1 MPSTID
7 ETGFTKERY
16 QELRLSIAEDWI
28 DYGLPDVTQNVQ
40 SVPGRI
46 VSQQASLQE
55 RNDALVQAVLDAF
68 NPYAAI
74 GDQQSRLAVVMG
86 KRRNE
91 QAKSTVTL
99 TVTADSNGSTIPAG
113 SQVSDGTDKVSTRYE
128 VTIAPNG
135 TGSVIADAVEY
146 GAIEFSAGTLT
157 QIKTPVFGWASVTN
171 SAAAQPGTTRET
183 DTELRSR
190 MLANSSQK
198 SSSTLGIYT
207 ALTEIDG
214 VTYAFVDENVD
225 DAVDAIGLRPHSVF
239 PIVDGGSDLDV
250 ATALLKYVAGGISTN
265 DTIPGATITTV
276 NVFNQANRQNI
287 PISFARP
294 SDKDIETTITIKET
308 TGLPPDYEQQIKDA
322 VVDYVSG
329 LEVGESLYSSDFYCP
344 VNTVDGFRIISIQIA
359 ELGGVLGDE
368 VVLLPFERPA
378 IDEANITVTVQP

>member
-1 MPSTID
+1 M
-7 ETGFTKERY
+7 
-16 QELRLSIAEDWI
+16 
-28 DYGLPDVTQNVQ
+28 
-40 SVPGRI
+40 
-46 VSQQASLQE
+46 
-55 RNDALVQAVLDAF
+55 
-68 NPYAAI
+68 
-74 GDQQSRLAVVMG
+74 
-86 KRRNE
+86 
-91 QAKSTVTL
+91 
-99 TVTADSNGSTIPAG
+99 
-113 SQVSDGTDKVSTRYE
+113 
-128 VTIAPNG
+128 
-135 TGSVIADAVEY
+135 
-146 GAIEFSAGTLT
+146 
-157 QIKTPVFGWASVTN
+157 
-171 SAAAQPGTTRET
+171 
-183 DTELRSR
+183 
-190 MLANSSQK
+190 
-198 SSSTLGIYT
+198 
-207 ALTEIDG
+207 
-214 VTYAFVDENVD
+214 TYAFVDENVD

-265 DTIPGATITTV
+265 DTILGATITTV